1 MSEFTVTKARFNAGI
16 WEGIVL
22 SQNMDVPTPDIA
34 VSLLG
39 EDLQDV
45 SVLLDETAQDHWVL
59 RFVVPSEVLSDGVQ
73 VFLIVDR
80 QTGENLGSF
89 TILSGEPMEDDI
101 RADMEL
107 LRAEL
112 DMMKRAFRRHCLETT

>member
-45 SVLLDETAQDHWVL
+45 SVVLDETAQDHWVL